1 MKKVSV
7 KMIFMKWA
15 RMALVLILAFMLTE
29 GKGEKEKDGKE
40 QKSEPGRYIVMF
52 WNLENYFDTFDDPQT
67 SDNEFTPFGERHWSW
82 KKFMAKRNG
91 IAKVIISAGEGT
103 NYPALVALA
112 EVENRFVLEQ
122 LVRSTPLAL
131 LNYGIVHRDS
141 PDERGIDVALL
152 YRKDVFR
159 PLSVNFVHVPL
170 PDSTAKTRLIL
181 YVKGVLE
188 DLDTLHM
195 FVNHWPSKFGGEEAS
210 LPNRV
215 AAANVL
221 KNRTDSLFSQNVN
234 ANILLTGDF
243 NDTPDS
249 HIFNVFDKFT
259 NLAKGLFV
267 KGEGTIRYKG
277 KWELID
283 QFMVSGNL
291 LNRKEPIFCD
301 SLTMKIYRPPF
312 LLEKDKEYL
321 GTKPKRSYTGPR
333 YNGGI
338 SDHLPVVI
346 SIEKMDTFA
355 PCM

>member
-1 MKKVSV
+1 MKIESV
-7 KMIFMKWA
+7 KMIFMKCA
-15 RMALVLILAFMLTE
+15 GMALVLILAVMFTEKRSLT
-29 GKGEKEKDGKE
+29 
-40 QKSEPGRYIVMF
+40 GRYIVMF

-82 KKFMAKRNG
+82 KKFIAKRNG
-91 IAKVIISAGEGT
+91 IAKVIISAGEET

-131 LNYGIVHRDS
+131 LNYRVVHRDS
-141 PDERGIDVALL
+141 PDELGIDVALL

-159 PLSVNFVHVPL
+159 PLSVDFIYVPL
-170 PDSTAKTRLIL
+170 PDSAAKTRLIM
-181 YVKGVLE
+181 YVKGVFE
-188 DLDTLHM
+188 ELDTLHL

-210 LPNRV
+210 LPNRL
-215 AAANVL
+215 AAAKTL
-221 KNRTDSLFSQNVN
+221 KNKTDSIFAKNMN

-249 HIFNVFDKFT
+249 HIFNAFDKFT
-259 NLAKGLFV
+259 NLAKRLFL
-267 KGEGTIRYKG
+267 KGEGTIRYRG
-277 KWELID
+277 QWELID
-283 QFMVSGNL
+283 QFMVSRNL

-301 SLTMKIYRPPF
+301 TSAMKIYKLPL

-321 GTKPKRSYTGPR
+321 GLKPKRSYTGPR
-333 YNGGI
+333 YNCGI
-338 SDHLPVVI
+338 SDHLPIVI